1 MVESVPAEKNELPD
15 PRDTAS
21 RFQRVMGRQGFDP
34 WTALSN
40 VLGNAIASPFQ
51 GTRPPAGATFDSEDS
66 SPLNMPPSARPPQ
79 PRRSA
84 AEARLPVSS
93 GIPSWTERQQQLAQ
107 GRAEYLPDRRAAAA
121 RATAEMQMAA
131 AQDLAAKLNITP
143 AQLFSTLGITAPNI
157 NFGAET
163 FRSAPQANI
172 PTPPEYVPPTP
183 EQLRRMDAAR
193 ATRPQ
198 QGAAPGAARQAPQPV
213 YIPQQQSMTD
223 MLAEML
229 ASDRSFAAQRAAPRA
244 PVSRPGPGLTLDPM
258 MGGGNA

>member
-1 MVESVPAEKNELPD
+1 MAESVPAEKDQLPD

-51 GTRPPAGATFDSEDS
+51 GARSPAGATFDSEDS

-84 AEARLPVSS
+84 AEAQLPVYS
-93 GIPSWTERQQQLAQ
+93 GIPSWTERQQQLTQ
-107 GRAEYLPDRRAAAA
+107 GRADAA
-121 RATAEMQMAA
+121 RATAERQMSAA
-131 AQDLAAKLNITP
+131 RDLAAKLNITP
-143 AQLFSTLGITAPNI
+143 EQLFSTLGITAPNI

-172 PTPPEYVPPTP
+172 PTPPAYVPPTP

-198 QGAAPGAARQAPQPV
+198 QTAAPGAARQAPQPV
-213 YIPQQQSMTD
+213 YIPQQRNMTD

-229 ASDRSFAAQRAAPRA
+229 ASDRSYAAQRAAPRA